1 MSHNEGQLADRMK
14 GYEQAAR
21 TTFPKRM
28 PLIVRVDGKAFSK
41 LTSGLKGP
49 GDPFNRDFVD
59 AMNKV
64 AVVLCREIQGAQVAY
79 VQSDECSVLV
89 HGYKKFESTPWFDN
103 QCQKIVSVAASI
115 AASVFTSCT
124 PKIFNKIEKHDCL
137 PMEWCDPQDIRPVFF
152 DARAFILPEH
162 DVANYFLWRQQ
173 DAMRNSV
180 QMLAR
185 SHYSHKECDG
195 KSCEMMKVMLAEKNV
210 KWDELPGGLRR
221 GRVVVK
227 RPEQH
232 TFVAQG
238 EPRTVMRSTW
248 SAEDAPTFSQNRN
261 FFEHMLKT
269 EDE

>member
-1 MSHNEGQLADRMK
+1 MK
-14 GYEQAAR
+14 EYEQAAR

-28 PLIVRVDGKAFSK
+28 PLVVRVDGKAFSK
-41 LTSGLKGP
+41 LTSSLKSQ

-59 AMNKV
+59 AMDKV
-64 AVVLCREIQGAQVAY
+64 ATALCREIQGAQIAY

-103 QCQKIVSVAASI
+103 QCQKIVSVV
-115 AASVFTSCT
+115 ASVAAATFTANSWRVFGSRD
-124 PKIFNKIEKHDCL
+124 KF
-137 PMEWCDPQDIRPVFF
+137 DPSAYDVRPVFF
-152 DARAFILPEH
+152 DARAFVLPEH

-185 SHYSHKECDG
+185 SHFSHKECDG
-195 KSCEMMKVMLAEKNV
+195 KSCEMMKVMLSEKNV
-210 KWDELPGGLRR
+210 KWDDLPGGLRR

-227 RPEQH
+227 RPEEH
-232 TFVAQG
+232 TINVKG
-238 EPRTVMRSTW
+238 EDRKIMRLTW
-248 SAEDAPTFSQNRN
+248 MVEDAPTFSQNRS
-261 FFEHMLKT
+261 FFDHMLAT